1 MARPYFLDFAL
12 ACYANLAIEM
22 YVMLK
27 VITSINQNTPSP
39 RIIRILLVRKSSS
52 AKFKN
57 SNIHLSLIHVI
68 WTERQMTNLVLNVC
82 FDFFS

>member
-22 YVMLK
+22 YVKLK

-39 RIIRILLVRKSSS
+39 RIMRIILVRKSSS
-52 AKFKN
+52 AKFGKN
-57 SNIHLSLIHVI
+57 TQIFTYVWLMSF
-68 WTERQMTNLVLNVC
+68 RQ
-82 FDFFS
+82 SAE

>member
-22 YVMLK
+22 YVKLK

-39 RIIRILLVRKSSS
+39 RIMRISILFTPLKTPRISGLKYQII
-52 AKFKN
+52 KPPF
-57 SNIHLSLIHVI
+57 LS
-68 WTERQMTNLVLNVC
+68 
-82 FDFFS
+82 

>member
-22 YVMLK
+22 YVKLK

-39 RIIRILLVRKSSS
+39 WIMRIILVRKSSS
-52 AKFKN
+52 GKHQNAKFIGEK
-57 SNIHLSLIHVI
+57 LK
-68 WTERQMTNLVLNVC
+68 TKC
-82 FDFFS
+82 FEHKKI

>member
-22 YVMLK
+22 YVKLK

-39 RIIRILLVRKSSS
+39 RIMRIILVRKSSS
-52 AKFKN
+52 AKFGKN
-57 SNIHLSLIHVI
+57 TQIFTYVWFMSFGQSD
-68 WTERQMTNLVLNVC
+68 E
-82 FDFFS
+82 